1 MTELA
6 FTENE
11 NNGYANPKGYQYWF
25 NPEDRKVYATT
36 KEPTFGFKDN
46 SDAFAVYD
54 VDKRIDN
61 LSKVKNATEKGIEL
75 SGLSIQTPYID
86 SEYYNMFTEWK
97 DAVLNGTARQ
107 KSAALTSPTNSVV
120 NILNVFP
127 RVYGKKDRQ
136 YAGKELAQ
144 EVSIPNLVLD
154 VDTLAKYSGMAEIG
168 ELQMPFAKE
177 IRYSRQHIEAQKYGL
192 VFEISEEAI
201 LKNVHNPLQDSI
213 EVAGT
218 KVAQREAYDT
228 VSAFNS
234 GVTTVA
240 ALGAWDTFVAG
251 TDRSTTN
258 PKLDVTRIVS
268 STIEA
273 TGIGGTF
280 NMIGMHAN
288 THVGGW
294 EPNSFIRGLIEP
306 APDPDWAPGV
316 QAIKGLKNTGY
327 VQDQFI
333 PQGKVFLA
341 DVGDESCMLLAK
353 GPTRI
358 ASKKDEFTGSERYG
372 IFTFHKAVVINSNTG
387 RIILNAA
394 TPLAPA

>member
-1 MTELA
+1 MTETA
-6 FTENE
+6 FVNDETH
-11 NNGYANPKGYQYWF
+11 GYANPMGYQYWF

-36 KEPTFGFKDN
+36 KEPKHGFTDN
-46 SDAFAVYD
+46 SDAFAVFD
-54 VDKRIDN
+54 VDARISS
-61 LSKVKNATEKGIEL
+61 LSKIKKASMEGIEL
-75 SGLSIQTPYID
+75 SSLNLQTPYID
-86 SEYYNMFTEWK
+86 SEFYNMFVEWK
-97 DAVLNGTARQ
+97 DNVLAGGRQ
-107 KSAALTSPTNSVV
+107 KSAALTSPSNSVV

-218 KVAQREAYDT
+218 KVAQREAYDV
-228 VSAFNS
+228 VSAFNA

-258 PKLDVTRIVS
+258 PKLDVTRIVT

-294 EPNSFIRGLIEP
+294 EPNSFIKNMFEAP
-306 APDPDWAPGV
+306 PDPDWAPGV
-316 QAIKGLKNTGY
+316 QSIKGLKGVGY

-358 ASKKDEFTGSERYG
+358 ASKKDEFSGSERYG

-387 RIILNAA
+387 RIVLNAA

>member
-1 MTELA
+1 M
-6 FTENE
+6 
-11 NNGYANPKGYQYWF
+11 
-25 NPEDRKVYATT
+25 
-36 KEPTFGFKDN
+36 
-46 SDAFAVYD
+46 S
-54 VDKRIDN
+54 
-61 LSKVKNATEKGIEL
+61 
-75 SGLSIQTPYID
+75 
-86 SEYYNMFTEWK
+86 
-97 DAVLNGTARQ
+97 
-107 KSAALTSPTNSVV
+107 
-120 NILNVFP
+120 
-127 RVYGKKDRQ
+127 
-136 YAGKELAQ
+136 
-144 EVSIPNLVLD
+144 
-154 VDTLAKYSGMAEIG
+154 
-168 ELQMPFAKE
+168 FAKE
-177 IRYSRQHIEAQKYGL
+177 IRYSRQSITAQKYGL

-218 KVAQREAYDT
+218 KVAQRESFD
-228 VSAFNS
+228 VINEFNS
-234 GVTTVA
+234 SVPTVP

-258 PKLDVTRIVS
+258 PKLDITRIVT

-288 THVGGW
+288 THVSGY

-306 APDPDWAPGV
+306 APDPDWAPGI
-316 QAIKGLKNTGY
+316 QSIKGLKGTGY

-333 PQGKVFLA
+333 PQAKVFLA

-358 ASKKDEFTGSERYG
+358 ASKKDEFSGSERYG

-387 RIILNAA
+387 RIILNAS

>member
-6 FTENE
+6 FTDTEQH
-11 NNGYANPKGYQYWF
+11 GYANPKGYQYWF
-25 NPEDRKVYATT
+25 NPEDKKVYATT
-36 KEPTFGFKDN
+36 QEPKHGFKDN
-46 SDAFAVYD
+46 SDAFAVFD
-54 VDKRIDN
+54 VNKRLDS
-61 LSKVKNATEKGIEL
+61 LSKIKNASLNGIEL
-75 SGLSIQTPYID
+75 STLELQTPYID
-86 SEYYNMFTEWK
+86 SEYYNMFVEWK
-97 DAVLNGTARQ
+97 DNILAGGRQ

-177 IRYSRQHIEAQKYGL
+177 IRYTRQHIDAQKYGL

-213 EVAGT
+213 E
-218 KVAQREAYDT
+218 
-228 VSAFNS
+228 
-234 GVTTVA
+234 
-240 ALGAWDTFVAG
+240 VAG

-294 EPNSFIRGLIEP
+294 EPNSFIRGLIDP
-306 APDPDWAPGV
+306 TPDPNWAPGV
-316 QAIKGLKNTGY
+316 QPIKGLRNVGY

-372 IFTFHKAVVINSNTG
+372 IFTFHKAVVINANTG

>member
-1 MTELA
+1 MTEMA
-6 FTENE
+6 YTQDETH
-11 NNGYANPKGYQYWF
+11 GYANPLGYQYWF

-36 KEPTFGFKDN
+36 KEPVHGFTDN
-46 SDAFAVYD
+46 SDAFAVFD
-54 VDKRIDN
+54 VDARISS
-61 LSKVKNATEKGIEL
+61 LSKIKNASEQGIEIG
-75 SGLSIQTPYID
+75 GLNLQTPYVD
-86 SEYYNMFTEWK
+86 SEFYNMFVEWK
-97 DAVLNGTARQ
+97 DEYLAGGRQ

-144 EVSIPNLVLD
+144 EVSIPNLLLD
-154 VDTLAKYSGMAEIG
+154 VDTLSKYSGMAEIG

-177 IRYSRQHIEAQKYGL
+177 IRYSRQSIVAQKYGL

-213 EVAGT
+213 EVAST
-218 KVAQREAYDT
+218 KVAQREAFD
-228 VSAFNS
+228 VIDEFNS
-234 GVTTVA
+234 SVTTVA

-258 PKLDVTRIVS
+258 PKLDITRIVT

-288 THVGGW
+288 THVGGY

-306 APDPDWAPGV
+306 APDPDWAPGI
-316 QAIKGLKNTGY
+316 QSIKGLKNVGY

-333 PQGKVFLA
+333 PQGKVFMA
-341 DVGDESCMLLAK
+341 DVGDESTMLLAK

-358 ASKKDEFTGSERYG
+358 ASKKDEFSGSERYG
-372 IFTFHKAVVINSNTG
+372 IFTFHKAVVVNPNTG
-387 RIILNAA
+387 RIILNVA

>member
-1 MTELA
+1 MTEIA
-6 FTENE
+6 FTNE
-11 NNGYANPKGYQYWF
+11 EKHGYANPLGYQYWF
-25 NPEDRKVYATT
+25 NPEDHKVYATT
-36 KEPTFGFKDN
+36 KEPKYGFRDN
-46 SDAFAVYD
+46 SDAFPVFD
-54 VDKRIDN
+54 VDARISS
-61 LSKVKNATEKGIEL
+61 LSKIKQASEKGLPLNEL
-75 SGLSIQTPYID
+75 SLKTPYID
-86 SEYYNMFTEWK
+86 DEFHNMFIEWK
-97 DAVLNGTARQ
+97 DDVLNGTQRQ
-107 KSAALTSPTNSVV
+107 KSAALVSPTNSVV

-127 RVYGKKDRQ
+127 RVYGKKDRN

-154 VDTLAKYSGMAEIG
+154 VDSLAKYSGMTEIG

-177 IRYSRQHIEAQKYGL
+177 IRYSRQHIEAQKFGM

-213 EVAGT
+213 EVART
-218 KVAQREAYDT
+218 KVAQRQAYD
-228 VSAFNS
+228 VISAFNA

-240 ALGAWDTFVAG
+240 ALGAWDTFVSS

-258 PKLDVTRIVS
+258 PKLDIARVVS

-280 NMIGMHAN
+280 SMIGMHSN
-288 THVGGW
+288 THIAGW
-294 EPNSFIRGLIEP
+294 EGNSFVRGLMEP

-316 QAIKGLKNTGY
+316 QAIKGLKGVGY

-333 PQGKVFLA
+333 PQGKVYLA

-353 GPTRI
+353 GPTRV
-358 ASKKDEFTGSERYG
+358 ASKKDEFSGSERYG
-372 IFTFHKAVVINSNTG
+372 IFTFHKAVIINANTG
-387 RIILNAA
+387 RIIINAT

>member
-1 MTELA
+1 MTEIA
-6 FTENE
+6 FTNDEAH
-11 NNGYANPKGYQYWF
+11 GYANPLGYQYWF

-36 KEPTFGFKDN
+36 KEPKHGFTDN
-46 SDAFAVYD
+46 SDAFAVFD
-54 VDKRIDN
+54 VDARISS
-61 LSKVKNATEKGIEL
+61 LSKIKNASENGIEL
-75 SGLSIQTPYID
+75 STLSLQTPYID
-86 SEYYNMFTEWK
+86 SEFYNMFVEWK
-97 DAVLNGTARQ
+97 DEVLAGGRQ

-136 YAGKELAQ
+136 NVGKELAQ

-177 IRYSRQHIEAQKYGL
+177 IRYTRQHIDAQKYGL

-218 KVAQREAYDT
+218 KVAQREAFD
-228 VSAFNS
+228 VISAFNS

-258 PKLDVTRIVS
+258 PKLDVTRIVT

-294 EPNSFIRGLIEP
+294 EPNSFIKNMFEAP
-306 APDPDWAPGV
+306 PDPDWAPGV
-316 QAIKGLKNTGY
+316 QSIKGLKGVGY

-333 PQGKVFLA
+333 PQGKVFMA

-358 ASKKDEFTGSERYG
+358 ASKKDEFSGSERYG
-372 IFTFHKAVVINSNTG
+372 IFTFHKAVVINANTG

>member
-6 FTENE
+6 FTQDESH
-11 NNGYANPKGYQYWF
+11 GYANPKGYQYWF

-36 KEPTFGFKDN
+36 KEPTHGFTDN
-46 SDAFAVYD
+46 SDAFAVFD
-54 VDKRIDN
+54 VDARISS
-61 LSKVKNATEKGIEL
+61 LSKIKNASEQGLEL
-75 SGLSIQTPYID
+75 GSLNLQTPYID
-86 SEYYNMFTEWK
+86 PEYYNMFVEWK
-97 DAVLNGTARQ
+97 DEILAGGRQ
-107 KSAALTSPTNSVV
+107 KSAALTSATNSVV

-127 RVYGKKDRQ
+127 RVYGKKDRK

-177 IRYSRQHIEAQKYGL
+177 IRYTRQHIDAQKYGL

-218 KVAQREAYDT
+218 KVAQREAFDV
-228 VSAFNS
+228 VSAFNA

-280 NMIGMHAN
+280 SMIGMHAN
-288 THVGGW
+288 SHVAGW
-294 EPNSFIRGLIEP
+294 EANSFVRGLIEP

-316 QAIKGLKNTGY
+316 SSIKGLKNVGY

-333 PQGKVFLA
+333 PQGKVFMA

-358 ASKKDEFTGSERYG
+358 ASKKDEFSGSERYG
-372 IFTFHKAVVINSNTG
+372 IFTFHKAVVINANTG
-387 RIILNAA
+387 RIITAA
-394 TPLAPA
+394 VTPLAPA

>member
-6 FTENE
+6 FTETKH
-11 NNGYANPKGYQYWF
+11 GYANPLGYQYWF

-36 KEPTFGFKDN
+36 KEPSHGFKDN
-46 SDAFAVYD
+46 SDAFAVFD
-54 VDKRIDN
+54 VDARIN
-61 LSKVKNATEKGIEL
+61 SLSKIKNASENGIEL
-75 SGLSIQTPYID
+75 SSLNLQTPYID
-86 SEYYNMFTEWK
+86 DEFFNMFDEWK
-97 DAVLNGTARQ
+97 SNVLAGGRQ

-127 RVYGKKDRQ
+127 RVYGKKDRK

-154 VDTLAKYSGMAEIG
+154 VDTLTKYSGMAEIG

-218 KVAQREAYDT
+218 KVAQREAFD
-228 VSAFNS
+228 VVNEFNS
-234 GVTTVA
+234 NVTTVA

-280 NMIGMHAN
+280 NMIGMHTN

-294 EPNSFIRGLIEP
+294 EPNSFVRGLIEP
-306 APDPDWAPGV
+306 TPDPDWAPGV
-316 QAIKGLKNTGY
+316 QTIKGLKGVGY

-358 ASKKDEFTGSERYG
+358 ASKKDEFSGSERYG
-372 IFTFHKAVVINSNTG
+372 IFTFHKAVVVNANTG
-387 RIILNAA
+387 RIVLNAA